1 MNHPCLN
8 PYIDLQLFIRTK
20 HEIPKNEVKIKYLL
34 KYLHIKLNCLLIIIN
49 KIRTTQLLN
58 LIPSVVD

>member
-20 HEIPKNEVKIKYLL
+20 HEIPKTEVKIKY
-34 KYLHIKLNCLLIIIN
+34 IN
-49 KIRTTQLLN
+49 SILN
-58 LIPSVVD
+58 LIVY

>member
-20 HEIPKNEVKIKYLL
+20 HEIPKNEVKIHQ
-34 KYLHIKLNCLLIIIN
+34 LHIKLNCLLIIIN

>member
-8 PYIDLQLFIRTK
+8 SYIDLQLFIRTK
-20 HEIPKNEVKIKYLL
+20 HEIPKNEVKI